1 MLNSFDCRVELTIN
15 SQTNHKICHKKPC
28 FTGVDETALHGT
40 HFLGLSYCVYTPVI
54 FPRPVIHY
62 TPVTFP
68 RLVILYTP
76 VTFPRLVILY
86 TLVTFSYSAK
96 ALKIK
101 GHINFYIS
109 RWYRRWICRT
119 VSKKLLTTLTPCPR
133 SHGLCQQ
140 RVRVVI
146 NEADIESAYTVFSVV
161 VGYATCEC
169 TKSTY
174 NCFSLFIRGL
184 GR

>member
-86 TLVTFSYSAK
+86 TLVTFSRLVLLCIPLSHFLGLSYCIPLSHVHTVPK
-96 ALKIK
+96 PLKLK
-101 GHINFYIS
+101 GI
-109 RWYRRWICRT
+109 
-119 VSKKLLTTLTPCPR
+119 
-133 SHGLCQQ
+133 
-140 RVRVVI
+140 
-146 NEADIESAYTVFSVV
+146 
-161 VGYATCEC
+161 
-169 TKSTY
+169 
-174 NCFSLFIRGL
+174 
-184 GR
+184 

>member
-76 VTFPRLVILY
+76 VTFPRLVTLYTPVTFPRLVIPYTPVTFPRLVILY

-101 GHINFYIS
+101 GHINFHIS
-109 RWYRRWICRT
+109 T
-119 VSKKLLTTLTPCPR
+119 
-133 SHGLCQQ
+133 
-140 RVRVVI
+140 
-146 NEADIESAYTVFSVV
+146 
-161 VGYATCEC
+161 
-169 TKSTY
+169 
-174 NCFSLFIRGL
+174 
-184 GR
+184 